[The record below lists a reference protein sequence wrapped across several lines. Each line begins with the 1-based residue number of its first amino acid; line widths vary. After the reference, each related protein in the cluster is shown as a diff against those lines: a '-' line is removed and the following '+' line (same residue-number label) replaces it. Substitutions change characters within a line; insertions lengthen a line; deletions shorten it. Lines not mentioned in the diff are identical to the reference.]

1 MVDSSYLMLR
11 HFEYIKKNKKPNK
24 RKSKTLN
31 KDIYDTY
38 PSKNDKRVVFENPLI
53 KKSSPVSSVES
64 DAETVVVSPSDE
76 IKHLL
81 RSGRFQH

>member
-1 MVDSSYLMLR
+1 MFDSSYLMLR

-24 RKSKTLN
+24 KKTKTLN

-38 PSKNDKRVVFENPLI
+38 PSKNDKRIVFENPLI

-76 IKHLL
+76 IKHRL
-81 RSGRFQH
+81 RSERFQH